1 MDDLWDEMCR
11 RIMDVVGQGLKGCSE
26 LEIFLESKRNILLFV
41 QTLQGHGYDVT
52 ELNGLL
58 ITLFERY
65 SELLVRKFSADFNH
79 IVSDDDNMP
88 MMVNTTQEF
97 EQVAGVCWFAAG
109 EVEQLAMRV
118 SSSLT
123 DADVSRQGFPQAMPF
138 SQTYPM
144 CCINIRSFVEQFYQ
158 FADGVAQH
166 HVDIDEVL
174 RKSLDDLLTDNVS
187 KQIARR
193 LKSMSNLSQLAQVVI
208 NLEHFTTACDEL
220 ESVLMNLR

>member
-1 MDDLWDEMCR
+1 MC
-11 RIMDVVGQGLKGCSE
+11 V
-26 LEIFLESKRNILLFV
+26 
-41 QTLQGHGYDVT
+41 
-52 ELNGLL
+52 GLL
-58 ITLFERY
+58 
-65 SELLVRKFSADFNH
+65 
-79 IVSDDDNMP
+79 
-88 MMVNTTQEF
+88 
-97 EQVAGVCWFAAG
+97 
-109 EVEQLAMRV
+109 RV
-118 SSSLT
+118 KLSSLPCEFISSWPRLT
-123 DADVSRQGFPQAMPF
+123 RRQGFPQAMPF

>member
-1 MDDLWDEMCR
+1 
-11 RIMDVVGQGLKGCSE
+11 
-26 LEIFLESKRNILLFV
+26 
-41 QTLQGHGYDVT
+41 
-52 ELNGLL
+52 
-58 ITLFERY
+58 
-65 SELLVRKFSADFNH
+65 
-79 IVSDDDNMP
+79 
-88 MMVNTTQEF
+88 
-97 EQVAGVCWFAAG
+97 
-109 EVEQLAMRV
+109 
-118 SSSLT
+118 
-123 DADVSRQGFPQAMPF
+123 MPF

>member
-1 MDDLWDEMCR
+1 MCA
-11 RIMDVVGQGLKGCSE
+11 
-26 LEIFLESKRNILLFV
+26 
-41 QTLQGHGYDVT
+41 
-52 ELNGLL
+52 GLL
-58 ITLFERY
+58 
-65 SELLVRKFSADFNH
+65 
-79 IVSDDDNMP
+79 
-88 MMVNTTQEF
+88 
-97 EQVAGVCWFAAG
+97 
-109 EVEQLAMRV
+109 RV
-118 SSSLT
+118 KSSSLPCESINSWPWLT
-123 DADVSRQGFPQAMPF
+123 RRQGFPQAMPF